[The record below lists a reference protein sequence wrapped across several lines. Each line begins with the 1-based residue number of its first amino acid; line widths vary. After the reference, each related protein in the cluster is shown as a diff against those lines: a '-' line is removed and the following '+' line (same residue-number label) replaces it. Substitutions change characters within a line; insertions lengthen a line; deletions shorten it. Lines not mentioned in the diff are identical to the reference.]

1 MNSRFIKSLNFK
13 KYFAALLSIFFLS
26 IFVGKT
32 YATGNDYVYAQ
43 GVAASFAFL
52 NQGADIAADKG
63 VIAAISSVSPNSIG
77 SLSLF
82 GATSTGESKYKTDSQ
97 GNRVDLGVTC
107 LVVGVAKSFNIGL
120 GELTLG
126 PFFDYGISSY
136 DGYNDLPVSEVGN
149 SDYVG
154 GGLLGYI
161 DFKNNFYSEFSSR
174 AGFNRT
180 DFAMEFNKVITRYD
194 YTAFYEGCH
203 LGTGYIFKISSILSL
218 YTYGKYF
225 FTRKFSENVYLNNGR
240 LIRFSDINSQ
250 RVRAGTRVSFIFSEH
265 VTAYCGAAWEY
276 EALGTIGIE
285 NSIDSSPKL
294 KGGSGIGEV
303 GASDSFKDFYFDV
316 SAQCYVGE
324 RKGVSLML
332 RFSFD
337 LFSRIERFLG
347 YSIDKFHSDKIK
359 KFSRNF
365 TMSKKDC
372 FDKTL
377 EIIEK
382 LRARVTYKNFKKGYV
397 ISFDFAKSF
406 EDCCL
411 DSTESGVFIKEID
424 TENVIVEVCSD
435 NSILGEKFSVKF
447 FEMLIEKPD
456 NSSKESGNKSNT

>member
-1 MNSRFIKSLNFK
+1 MNSRFIKSFNFK
-13 KYFAALLSIFFLS
+13 KYFATLLSIFSLS

-32 YATGNDYVYAQ
+32 YATGNDYAYAQ
-43 GVAASFAFL
+43 GIAASFAFL
-52 NQGADIAADKG
+52 NQVADIAADKG
-63 VIAAISSVSPNSIG
+63 IMAAVSSVSPNGIG
-77 SLSLF
+77 RLSLF
-82 GATSTGESKYKTDSQ
+82 GEASTGESKYKTGSQ
-97 GNRVDLGVTC
+97 GNRVDLAVTC
-107 LVVGVAKSFNIGL
+107 LVIGVAKSFNIGI
-120 GELTLG
+120 GELTFG
-126 PFFDYGISSY
+126 PFFDSGISSY
-136 DGYNDLPVSEVGN
+136 DGYNDLPVSVLGN
-149 SDYVG
+149 SDYIG

-161 DFKNNFYSEFSSR
+161 DFKNNFYGEFSSR
-174 AGFNRT
+174 AGFNQT
-180 DFAMEFNKVITRYD
+180 DFAMDFNKVIISYN
-194 YTAFYEGCH
+194 YTAFYAGCH
-203 LGTGYIFKISSILSL
+203 LGTGYVFKISSILNL
-218 YTYGKYF
+218 DTYGKYF
-225 FTRKFSENVYLNNGR
+225 FTHTFSENVDG

-276 EALGTIGIE
+276 EALGTISIE

-303 GASDSFKDFYFDV
+303 GVSDSFKDFYFDV

-324 RKGVSLML
+324 RKGGSLML
-332 RFSFD
+332 RVSFD
-337 LFSRIERFLG
+337 LFDRIERFLG

-359 KFSRNF
+359 KFSKNF

-382 LRARVTYKNFKKGYV
+382 LRARVTHKNFKKGYV

-411 DSTESGVFIKEID
+411 DSTEAGVFIKEID
-424 TENVIVEVCSD
+424 AENVIVEVCSD

-456 NSSKESGNKSNT
+456 DSIKEFGNKSNA

>member
-1 MNSRFIKSLNFK
+1 MNSRFIKHFNFK
-13 KYFAALLSIFFLS
+13 KYFAALLSIFFSS

-32 YATGNDYVYAQ
+32 YATGNDYAYAQ
-43 GVAASFAFL
+43 GVAARFAFL
-52 NQGADIAADKG
+52 NQGADVAADKG
-63 VIAAISSVSPNSIG
+63 IMAAVSSVSPNGIG

-82 GATSTGESKYKTDSQ
+82 GAAFTGESKYKTDSQ
-97 GNRVDLGVTC
+97 GNRVDLAVTC
-107 LVVGVAKSFNIGL
+107 LVIGVAKSFNIGL
-120 GELTLG
+120 GELPIG
-126 PFFDYGISSY
+126 AFFDSGISSY
-136 DGYNDLPVSEVGN
+136 DGYNDLPASGLGN

-161 DFKNNFYSEFSSR
+161 NFKNNFYGEFSSR
-174 AGFNRT
+174 AGLNQT
-180 DFAMEFNKVITRYD
+180 KFAMDFNKVTTKYD
-194 YTAFYEGCH
+194 YKALYAGCH
-203 LGTGYIFKISSILSL
+203 LGTGYVFKINSILSL
-218 YTYGKYF
+218 DTYGKYL
-225 FTRKFSENVYLNNGR
+225 FTCTFSEKIDG
-240 LIRFSDINSQ
+240 LIKFSDINSQ
-250 RVRAGTRVSFIFSEH
+250 RVRAGTRLGFIFSEY

-276 EALGTIGIE
+276 ETLGTISIE

-303 GASDSFKDFYFDV
+303 GISDSFKDFYFDV

-332 RFSFD
+332 RVSFD

-359 KFSRNF
+359 KFSKNF

-372 FDKTL
+372 LDKTL
-377 EIIEK
+377 EIIEN
-382 LRARVTYKNFKKGYV
+382 LRARVTHKNFNRGYV

-411 DSTESGVFIKEID
+411 DSTEASVFIKEID
-424 TENVIVEVCSD
+424 PENVTVEVCSD

-447 FEMLIEKPD
+447 FKMLIEKPD
-456 NSSKESGNKSNT
+456 DSSKESENKNNA